1 MLIIL
6 SSPVRNEISK
16 RGKTEILLRW
26 LITGFTECSEAD
38 LEVRKKKKYKKLA
51 SWLLVDLAVA
61 SIIFSLLLYK
71 PTGYGPLAV
80 NAASRRRGRVH
91 PYLTR
96 LLSELY
102 NGAQRG
108 QPFELVVIEEQIN
121 EAIGRSQWPKESEG
135 IMFSTPEVL
144 FRPESVVLMGTANIK
159 GAEFVVTIVLQPRVD
174 QQGLLNLQVAK
185 VKIGAMNITP
195 LAKVVARRMYQHRLA
210 TVPVDIDDLR
220 TKIAGS
226 LLSDEPFEPVFH
238 IEDKKVRVE
247 KITVTQGKLILH
259 LVPA

>member
-1 MLIIL
+1 
-6 SSPVRNEISK
+6 
-16 RGKTEILLRW
+16 
-26 LITGFTECSEAD
+26 

-61 SIIFSLLLYK
+61 SIIFALLLYK
-71 PTGYGPLAV
+71 PADYGPLAV
-80 NAASRRRGRVH
+80 NSAGHKRGWVH
-91 PYLTR
+91 PYLTH

-121 EAIGRSQWPKESEG
+121 ETIGRSEWPKESEG
-135 IMFSTPEVL
+135 VTFSAPEVFFL
-144 FRPESVVLMGTANIK
+144 PESVVLMGTANIK
-159 GAEFVVTIVLQPRVD
+159 GAEFVVTIMLDPRVD
-174 QQGLLNLQVAK
+174 QQGFLNLQVAK

-195 LAKVVARRMYQHRLA
+195 LAKVIAKRMYQHRIA

-226 LLSDEPFEPVFH
+226 LLSDEPFDPIFPVPDTRARVRL
-238 IEDKKVRVE
+238 EKV
-247 KITVTQGKLILH
+247 TVTQGKLILH